1 MHCQICNVFLSDFEA
16 SRIDTRTGKHLDTC
30 NECWSYFKSATIDN
44 FDLATEVDLT
54 EIDSF
59 KDNDK

>member
-1 MHCQICNVFLSDFEA
+1 LSEFEA